1 MNWKKPFAVAMTG
14 AMLAGCGSSTGTST
28 SSTGGTESTGGTIT
42 VAMDA
47 DLITMDY
54 EVATD
59 GNSFIMQ
66 TMCEAGL
73 LRLDEN

>member
-42 VAMDA
+42 VAIDA
-47 DLITMDY
+47 DLNSMDY
-54 EVATD
+54 EVTTD
-59 GNSFIMQ
+59 GNSFIMH
-66 TMCEAGL
+66 TMNPREVIML
-73 LRLDEN
+73 